1 MEDEDGYMQIDPKSQ
16 QKRTAPL
23 PKCTKGSSSNVWWK
37 VAFSIA
43 LAGNVA
49 LVLVLV
55 FLSLPSKK
63 IPLSQDVFASKP
75 PHNQIRSCLKRC
87 VPCSSDKTRTTANLT
102 LDPSTA
108 HPQLYV
114 SEDLKTV
121 KWRGMKQNVS
131 AGPLRYDIMAS
142 VLSHQGINSGKFC
155 WEVEVVEGGSWWGV
169 GIVREDAN
177 RNGAIRLAPEGGY
190 WAVQRIDG
198 QYQSITDNPRT
209 NLSLCHHPSR
219 IRVALDYSEGLVAF
233 FDGDTDAHLFTFP
246 KAKFSGEKVHAWFLI
261 YGWNGELTVH
271 P

>member
-16 QKRTAPL
+16 QKRSAPL

-49 LVLVLV
+49 LVLVLI

-63 IPLSQDVFASKP
+63 IPRKTFSKP

-87 VPCSSDKTRTTANLT
+87 VPCSSDKMRTTANLT

-114 SEDLKTV
+114 SEDLKSV

-131 AGPLRYDIMAS
+131 AGPLRYDVMAS

-155 WEVEVVEGGSWWGV
+155 WEVEVVEGGGWWGV

-177 RNGAIRLAPEGGY
+177 RNGAIHLAPEGGY

-261 YGWNGELTVH
+261 YGWNGELTIH